1 MNPIIGIHISEEVS
15 ETPNGIVV
23 YVVYANGNRVR
34 NEIAPDMVEAYGVPV
49 LN

>member
-1 MNPIIGIHISEEVS
+1 MNIIGIYISDEAS
-15 ETPNGIVV
+15 KTANGIVV
-23 YVVYANGNRVR
+23 YLLTAEGKRVR

>member
-1 MNPIIGIHISEEVS
+1 MNIIGIYISEETS
-15 ETPNGIVV
+15 ATTNGVVV
-23 YVVYANGNRVR
+23 YLVTEDGKRVR